1 MGTTAPTIT
10 LDVNGNVTV
19 TGSVSSTAAATLA
32 GVSLP
37 AVETAT
43 ASAGGISNSL
53 QMIASAYNSTT
64 DAAIG
69 ERFTWQAEPV
79 GNDTGN
85 PSGSL
90 NLLFNTDKKAPVETG
105 LSLASNGQIT
115 FANGQ
120 AFPGTGTI
128 TGVTAGSGL
137 AGGGASGNVMLN
149 LNTSKTDA
157 RYAQLGASNSFS
169 GAQSIT
175 GSSSAETLTVTQTGT
190 GATGDGI
197 HGITSATGGTGV
209 FGEGAIAI
217 QGYANTGG
225 LAGLFRGATEVTGN
239 GNNTVIGDPG
249 CGSGYAGIGFI
260 AATLAGCTNYTLTGG
275 AAGDTYVNS
284 SASVHFRNT
293 NAELA
298 TIDNLGNANVIG
310 QSSGGNLTVAR
321 ALSGWRQHPSQR
333 KSGDRGRLWRR
344 RWTKQPGRGRSRSMG
359 RHRRRRVCGR
369 AGHLGHRIR
378 GSFLEQQ

>member
-1 MGTTAPTIT
+1 M
-10 LDVNGNVTV
+10 
-19 TGSVSSTAAATLA
+19 
-32 GVSLP
+32 
-37 AVETAT
+37 
-43 ASAGGISNSL
+43 
-53 QMIASAYNSTT
+53 
-64 DAAIG
+64 
-69 ERFTWQAEPV
+69 
-79 GNDTGN
+79 
-85 PSGSL
+85 
-90 NLLFNTDKKAPVETG
+90 DKSRSPG
-105 LSLASNGQIT
+105 
-115 FANGQ
+115 GQ

-137 AGGGASGNVMLN
+137 TGGGTTGTVTVGLTNTCASGQVLEWNGSAWACAGIGTGTITGVTAGTDLTGGGASGNVTLN

-157 RYAQLGASNSFS
+157 RYARLGASNSFS
-169 GAQSIT
+169 GVQSIT

-260 AATLAGCTNYTLTGG
+260 NATLSGCTNYALTGG
-275 AAGDTYVNS
+275 AAGDTYINS
-284 SASVHFRNT
+284 SGTASIHFRNT
-293 NAELA
+293 NATNWQPS
-298 TIDNLGNANVIG
+298 TILGNVNVIG
-310 QSSGGNLTVAR
+310 QNGGGNLTVAGTLTAGGR
-321 ALSGWRQHPSQR
+321 HPRQH

-344 RWTKQPGRGRSRSMG
+344 RWIEPNWARELRRRRSMG
-359 RHRRRRVCGR
+359 RHRR
-369 AGHLGHRIR
+369 
-378 GSFLEQQ
+378 